1 MIGAYIILNHKTT
14 YLRWDVLQMAGA
26 HNLPFIR
33 LLVVVD
39 TFCGLISEKQFL
51 SLIVY
56 GVLSA
61 WNKRAFFPHDMLHQ
75 LSFKYF
81 LKLHKVKKL

>member
-1 MIGAYIILNHKTT
+1 
-14 YLRWDVLQMAGA
+14 MAGA

-61 WNKRAFFPHDMLHQ
+61 WNKWAFFPHDMLHQ

-81 LKLHKVKKL
+81 LKLHKVKKLKVIQYLRVL